1 MRLKFILPLC
11 LLFSPA
17 YGEWTLSD
25 QLTISGFGSLSASK
39 SDQTM
44 PIIQEKEFT
53 DEWCYDCET
62 TLGLQLDWSMNENWR
77 ASLQVVKQPRDH
89 FSEPSLAW
97 AFVEYRWDDWSS
109 KIGRQR
115 IPLFLMS
122 EYLFVSQAYPWLRP
136 PIDVYDSVLG
146 ISNYDGLSLDVQ
158 KWITS
163 DIPVRVATFVAKSS
177 SDDYSLYGQPLTI
190 DTDISYGITTE
201 IDFDENLVRAAL
213 MHTKFEQ
220 TYAATTIIPG
230 GEQSLTLFSLGT
242 IYNWQQWQ
250 FIAELLTSSRYHSNW
265 YVSVNY
271 QWNDLTPYITYSQ
284 RRKSVENE
292 TYSIGLKYSLLP
304 NLSVY
309 GEWLYIQSSKTVIS
323 GHFTQPQLPPNE
335 LVGEVNLFS
344 LGLSFTF

>member
-1 MRLKFILPLC
+1 MRLKFILPLLILC
-11 LLFSPA
+11 PPT
-17 YGEWTLSD
+17 YGEWALSDTLS
-25 QLTISGFGSLSASK
+25 LSGFGSASASK
-39 SDQTM
+39 SNQSI
-44 PIIQEKEFT
+44 PIIQQKEFT
-53 DEWCYDCET
+53 EEWCYDCET

-77 ASLQVVKQPRDH
+77 ASLQVVKQPHDE
-89 FSEPSLAW
+89 FSDPALAW
-97 AFVEYRWDDWSS
+97 AFVEYRWDDWST
-109 KIGRQR
+109 KVGRQR

-136 PIDVYDSVLG
+136 PIDVYESVLG

-163 DIPVRVATFVAKSS
+163 DIPVRFATFVAKSS

-213 MHTKFEQ
+213 IHTIFEQ

-250 FIAELLTSSRYHSNW
+250 FIAELLTSNRYHAHW
-265 YVSVNY
+265 YVSLNY
-271 QWNDLTPYITYSQ
+271 QWNDITPYVTYSQ

-292 TYSIGLKYSLLP
+292 TYSVGLKYSLLP
-304 NLSVY
+304 NLSLY
-309 GEWLYIQSSKTVIS
+309 GEWLYIQSPKSVIS
-323 GHFTQPQLPPNE
+323 GHFTQPQLPPDQAI
-335 LVGEVNLFS
+335 GEVDLFS
-344 LGLSFTF
+344 LGISFTF